1 MHVLYMGKEYKGR
14 NSILAQ
20 VLGVLVFL
28 IGYGVYNT
36 DNDVSQIVHLLIKII
51 DGKSDE
57 HPFGEYFN
65 HLKVVAMSK
74 TSF

>member
-1 MHVLYMGKEYKGR
+1 MHVLYTGEEYKGR

-36 DNDVSQIVHLLIKII
+36 HNDVSQIIHLLIKII
-51 DGKSDE
+51 DGNSDE
-57 HPFGEYFN
+57 YPSGE
-65 HLKVVAMSK
+65 
-74 TSF
+74 

>member
-20 VLGVLVFL
+20 VLGILVFL
-28 IGYGVYNT
+28 IEYGIYNT
-36 DNDVSQIVHLLIKII
+36 DNDVSQIIPLLIKII

-57 HPFGEYFN
+57 CPSGE
-65 HLKVVAMSK
+65 
-74 TSF
+74 

>member
-1 MHVLYMGKEYKGR
+1 MHVLYTGEEYKGR

-36 DNDVSQIVHLLIKII
+36 DNDVSQIVHILIKIL

-57 HPFGEYFN
+57 CTSGE
-65 HLKVVAMSK
+65 
-74 TSF
+74 

>member
-1 MHVLYMGKEYKGR
+1 MHVLYTGEEYKGR

-36 DNDVSQIVHLLIKII
+36 DNDVSQIVHILIKILN
-51 DGKSDE
+51 GKSDE
-57 HPFGEYFN
+57 FECTSGE
-65 HLKVVAMSK
+65 
-74 TSF
+74 

>member
-1 MHVLYMGKEYKGR
+1 MHVLYTGEMYKGR

-36 DNDVSQIVHLLIKII
+36 DDDVSQIIHLLIKII

-57 HPFGEYFN
+57 CLSGE
-65 HLKVVAMSK
+65 
-74 TSF
+74 